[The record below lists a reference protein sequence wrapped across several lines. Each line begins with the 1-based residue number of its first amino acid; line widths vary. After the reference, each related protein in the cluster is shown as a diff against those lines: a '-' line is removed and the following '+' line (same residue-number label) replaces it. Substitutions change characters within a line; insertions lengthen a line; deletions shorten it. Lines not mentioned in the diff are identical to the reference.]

1 MEQMLDLLPPGRPLM
16 VRLLIA
22 STILFR
28 PSPSAALDT
37 VSLITDFGYNGRHAY
52 FFYALDK
59 GYYRDAGLDV
69 KIRRGQGSVDAI
81 RQVGAGNAMFGF
93 ADAGS
98 LVLAR
103 ANDQIPVK
111 LVAIV
116 YGKPPQAIFCR
127 EDAGLKEPKDLEGN
141 AIANPAGGSIPDL
154 FPAFAKAAGIDRQKV
169 RWVVASSES
178 LPGLL
183 AANRVP
189 CVGQFTVGEA
199 MLRAQLA
206 PAKLVRFAYSDPGLS
221 YYGNGIVATD
231 ATLAGKPDLVR
242 RFVEATVRG
251 MKEAF
256 ANPPAAGAVMHKMV
270 PQVDAAVAQDETAAV
285 ADLARIPG
293 RPLGEIDPARI
304 EATLDVVKGAFRLS
318 TPLAAADIY
327 ASGFTAK

>member
-1 MEQMLDLLPPGRPLM
+1 MLRPSARHLM
-16 VRLLIA
+16 VGLLIA
-22 STILFR
+22 AAMLLR
-28 PSPSAALDT
+28 PAPSAALDAA
-37 VSLITDFGYNGRHAY
+37 VLITDFGYNGRHAY
-52 FFYALDK
+52 FFLALDR

-69 KIRRGQGSVDAI
+69 KIVRGQGSVDAI

-127 EDAGLKEPKDLEGN
+127 EDAGLKQPKDLEGN
-141 AIANPAGGSIPDL
+141 AVANPAGGSIPDL

-199 MLRAQLA
+199 ILRAQLA

-221 YYGNGIVATD
+221 YYGNGIVATE

-242 RFVEATVRG
+242 RFVAATVRG
-251 MKEAF
+251 MTDAF
-256 ANPPAAGAVMHKMV
+256 ADPVAAGAVMHKLV
-270 PQVDAAVAQDETAAV
+270 PQVDAAVARDETVAV

-304 EATLDVVKGAFRLS
+304 EATLDVVKGAFK
-318 TPLAAADIY
+318 LAKEVSASDIY
-327 ASGFTAK
+327 AQGFAAK